1 MTPGPLFGTL
11 ALALLGLAAAA
22 LASLRRRHAAV
33 LGRREAEIERLQ
45 ERIWVLSEDSERY
58 RGLAEAGGAAIVQ
71 RDAGGRITF
80 ANEGFARL
88 VGRPLIALAGSAV
101 APRVVET
108 GSVGFGPDG
117 ARIIEEAILP
127 AECGATEPR
136 WFAWIETPAT
146 GHDGGPELL
155 RAGRDVTERVT
166 AGRTLEEARGR
177 AEAASVAKSRFLATV
192 SHEFRT
198 PLNGILGMTA
208 LMMQTAPS
216 PEQATYLRAVEVS
229 GRALLSLI
237 DEILDFSKIE
247 AGRVDLASAPFDPAA
262 LVEGVVELL
271 GPRAQD
277 KGLEIASLAP
287 AGLPRLVL
295 GDADRVRQI
304 LINLAGNAVKFTESG
319 GVGVTVEAAGE
330 DEGGGIALDVTDTGP
345 GIPMERLPSLFEEF
359 EQGDGSASRRHEGT
373 GLGLAI
379 TRRLVERMGGTIDAE
394 SRVGLGTTF
403 RVRLPLP
410 VAEAAPRVRPA
421 GRGAVL
427 IAARSPFEAPFL
439 CRRLAEAGFAAR
451 HVETAEDA
459 REALVGNRFAAVIAD
474 RGLGDEAARAVAAAA
489 RASGAGRSLI
499 LLSPF
504 DRRDFGAPQD
514 SGFDGYLVKPVR
526 ARSLLAQLGGSDAA
540 APSRPAPIPARP
552 RPAEG
557 ARVLLAEDNA
567 INALLARKAL
577 ERLGAEVVWAR
588 DGLEAVALAGAALAT
603 GPAFDL
609 ALLDIR
615 MPGLDGL
622 GAVRRIR
629 AMEEGRGRLPV
640 VALTANARPEDE
652 AAARAAGFDGFLPK
666 PLDLAALP
674 GLFERRRAA

>member
-1 MTPGPLFGTL
+1 MTPGPLLGTL
-11 ALALLGLAAAA
+11 ALALLGVAAAA
-22 LASLRRRHAAV
+22 IVTLLRRHDTALR
-33 LGRREAEIERLQ
+33 LREAEVERLQ
-45 ERIWVLSEDSERY
+45 ERVWVLSEDAERY
-58 RGLAEAGGAAIVQ
+58 RVLAEAGGAALVQ

-80 ANEGFARL
+80 ANEGFAGL
-88 VGRPLIALAGSAV
+88 VGLPLIALIGNRA
-101 APRVVET
+101 APRVVEI
-108 GSVGFGPDG
+108 GPVRHGPDG
-117 ARIIEEAILP
+117 ARITEEAILA
-127 AECGATEPR
+127 AEGGER
-136 WFAWIETPAT
+136 WFLWIETPTT
-146 GHDGGPELL
+146 GRDGGPERL
-155 RAGRDVTERVT
+155 RAGRDITERV
-166 AGRTLEEARGR
+166 AAARTLEEARGR

-198 PLNGILGMTA
+198 PLNGILGMAA
-208 LMMQTAPS
+208 LMSQAEPS
-216 PEQATYLRAVEVS
+216 PEQATYLRAIEMS

-247 AGRVDLASAPFDPAA
+247 AGRVDLAAEPFDPAA

-277 KGLEIASLAP
+277 KGLEVAGLAV
-287 AGLPRLVL
+287 AGLPRLVV

-304 LINLAGNAVKFTESG
+304 LLNLAGNAVKFTEDG
-319 GVGVTVEAAGE
+319 GVGVTVEAMA
-330 DEGGGIALDVTDTGP
+330 GGIVLAVADTGP
-345 GIPMERLPSLFEEF
+345 GIEMARLPSLFEEF

-379 TRRLVERMGGTIDAE
+379 TRRLVERMGGAIEAE
-394 SRVGLGTTF
+394 SRVGAGTIF

-410 VAEAAPRVRPA
+410 AAEAAPEAPRDLRT
-421 GRGAVL
+421 GRGAILVV
-427 IAARSPFEAPFL
+427 ARSPFEAPFL
-439 CRRLAEAGFAAR
+439 CRRLAEAGFEASQVAT
-451 HVETAEDA
+451 EA
-459 REALVGNRFAAVIAD
+459 EALAALAERAFAAVIVD
-474 RGLGDEAARAVAAAA
+474 RGLGDGPARAVAAAA
-489 RASGAGRSLI
+489 RAVGATRSLI

-514 SGFDGYLVKPVR
+514 AGFDGYLVKPVR
-526 ARSLLAQLGGSDAA
+526 TRSLLAQLAGDAAAA
-540 APSRPAPIPARP
+540 APSPRVPATARP

-557 ARVLLAEDNA
+557 ARVLLAEDNS

-588 DGLEAVALAGAALAT
+588 DGLEAVARAGEAFEG

-629 AMEEGRGRLPV
+629 AMEAARAGGRLAV
-640 VALTANARPEDE
+640 VALTANALAEDE